1 VKSTRPLITSV
12 HGHENGYGQAS
23 QSDEFADLSDQEKAK
38 LDAFEAEH
46 DRHGKIAIER
56 PPEGH
61 RFLSALLLPHAVRK
75 ACGRMLLNEGAHR
88 R

>member
-1 VKSTRPLITSV
+1 VKSTSPLITSV
-12 HGHENGYGQAS
+12 HGHENGYG